1 VAPTTEMRLGW
12 EFTVANILL
21 RKTEQKL
28 IRNAKKYACIM
39 PRRAQ
44 MATGFGLDQ
53 APRFPR
59 G

>member
-1 VAPTTEMRLGW
+1 MRLGW